1 MTPHMALDYLAV
13 RLNGPRAG
21 KVQLRVNLR
30 ITGTDPHAAA
40 ERYLLTV
47 ENGILRHTPHDVD
60 RGASTLHVTRA
71 ALNELA
77 SGSTTVDALLARK
90 DAVVE
95 GHRTDLDQLLDLLDT
110 FTGAFDVVTPN
121 LR

>member
-1 MTPHMALDYLAV
+1 MVLDYLAI

-21 KVQLRVNLR
+21 RVQLRVNLQ

-47 ENGILRHTPHDVD
+47 ENGVLRHTPHDAD
-60 RGASTLHVTRA
+60 NAASTLRITRA
-71 ALNELA
+71 ALSELA
-77 SGSTTVDALLARK
+77 SGAATVDALLTRE
-90 DAVVE
+90 DAAVE
-95 GHRTDLDQLLDLLDT
+95 GHRADLDQLFDLLDT
-110 FTGAFDVVTPN
+110 FTGAFDLVTPN